1 MKILLDRARIEPGFT
16 SLGEHLKSLHLMYA
30 VVNRIIISDE
40 TSMRSP
46 LLISLAET
54 GRRKRRLLQG
64 LLHQVETEEAN
75 NIVQSFA

>member
-1 MKILLDRARIEPGFT
+1 MKTLLARARIEPGFT
-16 SLGEHLKSLHLMYA
+16 SLGEHLMYA
-30 VVNRIIISDE
+30 VVNCIISNDE

-64 LLHQVETEEAN
+64 LLHQVKTEEADN
-75 NIVQSFA
+75 FVQSFA